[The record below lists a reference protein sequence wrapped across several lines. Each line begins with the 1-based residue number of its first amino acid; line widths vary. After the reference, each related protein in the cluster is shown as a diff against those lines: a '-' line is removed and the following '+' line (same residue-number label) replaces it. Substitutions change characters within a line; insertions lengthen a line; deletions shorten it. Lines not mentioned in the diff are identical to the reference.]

1 MSSAVAP
8 FPETYAGIPTTTLIE
23 AYASGPARLRAALA
37 GLDIVAWTAKPRPG
51 KWSIR
56 EIALHVT
63 DSELV
68 GAGRIRLTRAQPG
81 SGFFAYDENAWARV
95 YDYQNAS
102 VAAVERSLA
111 LFEALRGYLLPVFEG
126 ATGTAWLHPAHHPER
141 GEITLR
147 NLLELYADHSERHI
161 GQILENR
168 RLLGLDLALPSML
181 ETRLY

>member
-1 MSSAVAP
+1 MSSVVAP
-8 FPETYAGIPTTTLIE
+8 FPETYAGIPTPTLIE
-23 AYASGPARLRAALA
+23 AYAAGPTRLRAALA
-37 GLDIVAWTAKPRPG
+37 GLDSSAWIAKPRPG
-51 KWSIR
+51 KWSIK

-68 GAGRIRLTRAQPG
+68 GAGRIRLARVQPG

-95 YDYQNAS
+95 FDYQNAS
-102 VAAVERSLA
+102 VAAVERSLT

-126 ATGTAWLHPAHHPER
+126 ATEGAWLHLALHPER
-141 GEITLR
+141 GAITLR

-168 RLLGLDLALPSML
+168 RLLGLELALPVLL